1 MERNPVEVKTSDEV
15 IDKLDSMA
23 IDNNKW
29 QYLLRMQKKNPGE
42 VYAGTVPLKEKKKRR
57 AANKV
62 ARKQRKANRHG

>member
-1 MERNPVEVKTSDEV
+1 MERNHVEVKTSDEV

-42 VYAGTVPLKEKKKRR
+42 VYAGTVPLKEKKMRR

-62 ARKQRKANRHG
+62 ARRQRKVNRHV

>member
-1 MERNPVEVKTSDEV
+1 MERNRVEVKTSDEV
-15 IDKLDSMA
+15 LNKLDHMSL
-23 IDNNKW
+23 DNNKW
-29 QYLLRMQKKNPGE
+29 KYLLALQGKNPGE